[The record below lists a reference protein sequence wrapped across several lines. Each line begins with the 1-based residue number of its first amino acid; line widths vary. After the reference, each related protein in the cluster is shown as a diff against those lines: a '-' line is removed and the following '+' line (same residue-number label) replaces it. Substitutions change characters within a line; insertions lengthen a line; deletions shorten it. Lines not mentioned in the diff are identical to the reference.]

1 MKSVET
7 TVRLYRKPMREALA
21 QRYALATPMQQL
33 KVATE
38 ARHIAM
44 EQTVDLI
51 KTSSSLATYQALLQ
65 RFYGFYVP
73 LETAL
78 RQLPWDQAGFD
89 IEARLKSA
97 LLAADLQWLGLSAAT
112 LAAVPHC
119 PTIPRLVDIPQ
130 ALGYLYVS
138 EGATLGG
145 QVIIRQLQKRLPISR
160 AGGGQFYN
168 SYGAAVGPK
177 WQQLSYFIN
186 SYITETR
193 SSSVHGNQS
202 SPEQRMIETAVL
214 TFQSLQQWLLMDTRL
229 ATGQTLAAA

>member
-1 MKSVET
+1 MET
-7 TVRLYRKPMREALA
+7 TVRLYRKPTNKALA
-21 QRYALATPMQQL
+21 QRNALAAPMQQL
-33 KVATE
+33 KAATE
-38 ARHIAM
+38 AHHIAM

-51 KTSSSLATYQALLQ
+51 KVSSTLAAYQALLQ

-78 RQLPWDQAGFD
+78 RQLPWATVGFD

-112 LAAVPHC
+112 LAAVPSC
-119 PTIPRLVDIPQ
+119 PTVPSLVDIPQ

-160 AGGGQFYN
+160 TSGGQFYN
-168 SYGAAVGPK
+168 SYGAAVGPM
-177 WQQLSYFIN
+177 WQQFSHFVN
-186 SYITETR
+186 TYIMETR
-193 SSSVHGNQS
+193 HSSDRANQS
-202 SPEQRMIETAVL
+202 SPEQRMIETAAL

-229 ATGQTLAAA
+229 ATGQMLAAA